1 MEGRSSAEIVGRRGE
16 TKKTKEAKAG
26 HFRKPDTRDRS
37 KKAKAGK
44 GGQIKLTNEAR
55 AELLACLPAGEI
67 PGFMSKDGM
76 FDEALQIW
84 KDLSPGLKR
93 LNALSHADRYA
104 FAMYCVHVANWI
116 EAEREIRSKGATY
129 TARNSVNG
137 DELQKLS
144 PWVRVREISERHI
157 LEIGSRFGLDPYNRF
172 KLLKEEAL
180 VPQGWLPGMGKDDQ
194 PAPQPEQ
201 EDTGAATGALA
212 RAASPPPGSRPN

>member
-1 MEGRSSAEIVGRRGE
+1 LTEEGRSSAKIVGRRGDNR
-16 TKKTKEAKAG
+16 KTKEAKAG
-26 HFRKPDTRDRS
+26 YFRKPDSRDRR
-37 KKAKAGK
+37 KKVLGPKR
-44 GGQIKLTNEAR
+44 LTLSNDER
-55 AELLACLPAGEI
+55 ASLLASLPAGEI
-67 PGFMSKDGM
+67 PEFMAKDGM

-93 LNALSHADRYA
+93 LNALSHPDRYA

-116 EAEREIRSKGATY
+116 EAEREIRKAGATY

-180 VPQGWLPGMGKDDQ
+180 VPQGFLPGLGQDQQ
-194 PAPQPEQ
+194 PASQPAQ
-201 EDTGAATGALA
+201 EESGAATGALA
-212 RAASPPPGSRPN
+212 RAATPPPGQLPN

>member
-1 MEGRSSAEIVGRRGE
+1 
-16 TKKTKEAKAG
+16 
-26 HFRKPDTRDRS
+26 
-37 KKAKAGK
+37 
-44 GGQIKLTNEAR
+44 
-55 AELLACLPAGEI
+55 
-67 PGFMSKDGM
+67 M

-93 LNALSHADRYA
+93 LNALSHPDRYA

-116 EAEREIRSKGATY
+116 EAEREIRKHGATY
-129 TARNSVNG
+129 IARNSVNG

-180 VPQGWLPGMGKDDQ
+180 VPQGFLPGMGNEAP
-194 PAPQPEQ
+194 PASQPEQ
-201 EDTGAATGALA
+201 EDSGAATGALA
-212 RAASPPPGSRPN
+212 RAASPPPGTRPN